1 MLLPKLLHSLV
12 EHCAR
17 KNEPVQIPEL
27 VWMRQKLLHML
38 FARNEDGNE
47 YDTLGRREDER
58 DEEFEILPTSTT
70 PQEPLR
76 TDQLPQVC

>member
-1 MLLPKLLHSLV
+1 
-12 EHCAR
+12 
-17 KNEPVQIPEL
+17 
-27 VWMRQKLLHML
+27 MRQKLLHML